1 MSSLNET
8 KSCEICRRFFKVRKG
23 GFIKHLRVCRQ
34 KAIKRDALEGTVE
47 YGSSTRR
54 MSPEEESDIS
64 LDSDMDE
71 SSRKAIFRDDH
82 ISLHPTTT
90 GKEWAQG
97 ISDDSTR
104 RNLNIIRPI
113 RDPGI
118 EPSVEISYPRHQA
131 NFALSLNQLKV
142 SNELS
147 ESIIPQ
153 FENHKMVTS
162 TSKISLE
169 QDRPLSRHM
178 EALPLSSAASFGPEL
193 LPSIHLLNQKVDKF
207 HRYLD
212 EVRAR
217 SLLKNWRAIPKE
229 PRGES
234 TIQNRGLLKTYIKE
248 HAVYFLGIRDREAP
262 EQWPSPTA
270 TSIQD
275 INKAQW
281 PVDRLVL
288 GDIPNENL
296 TLDWANPG
304 LTNWTKHVTAAFVAD
319 FLSEYRGKSF
329 PLKED
334 PNTGEIIRIFI
345 RFVLHL
351 KAIFVKHRD
360 KLPISNRDEQAR
372 RKARKRSRRRQYEIP
387 GPSLKALHLLGADGM
402 SSEDSEGEVGQKD
415 RQYRVKRLP
424 WRSSAVTR
432 WLHSIDQLPLDER
445 YTRNRIISDLQS
457 DRCTPPRNLPRSFY
471 DRDWLESR
479 SHFFGDTLHIAEETM
494 DFPSLAPYISLLY
507 RDIPS
512 SD

>member
-1 MSSLNET
+1 MKPRAARFVADSS
-8 KSCEICRRFFKVRKG
+8 
-23 GFIKHLRVCRQ
+23 RQ

-54 MSPEEESDIS
+54 MSLIWTKAPGKQSSEVHFDHIS
-64 LDSDMDE
+64 ITSRILTRDS
-71 SSRKAIFRDDH
+71 DDH

-234 TIQNRGLLKTYIKE
+234 TIQNRGLLKLQTYIKE

-372 RKARKRSRRRQYEIP
+372 RKARKRSRRRQLLKLRKTIVSQYEIP

-402 SSEDSEGEVGQKD
+402 SSEDSEGERYTDYAKPPHIG
-415 RQYRVKRLP
+415 
-424 WRSSAVTR
+424 
-432 WLHSIDQLPLDER
+432 HSVALSNLNDSLTSLDEA
-445 YTRNRIISDLQS
+445 
-457 DRCTPPRNLPRSFY
+457 PRMP
-471 DRDWLESR
+471 E
-479 SHFFGDTLHIAEETM
+479 
-494 DFPSLAPYISLLY
+494 
-507 RDIPS
+507 
-512 SD
+512 